1 MIVFYISGHGF
12 GHASRD
18 IEVLNALLARR
29 PNLPVIVRTATPR
42 WLFDLTLARPVT
54 FEPAETDTG
63 IVQIDSLHLDVAAS
77 VRRAAAFYRD
87 FEARSE
93 AEAGHLRRLG
103 ARLVVADIPPLA
115 FRAAARARI
124 PAVALG
130 NFTWDWIYEAYP
142 EMLADAPGLVPAVR
156 EAYETAALALRLP
169 MHGGF
174 QSIQTIRDIPFVARK
189 SHRQPN
195 VVRSALGLRGD
206 CRLALLSFGG
216 HGLLG
221 LDLHRVDTAGRYLL
235 LTTGEIGLGASE
247 GSQLQHADQAKSPV
261 GADAGATG
269 PVAPATR
276 EGDIVYIDER
286 ALYDRG
292 FRYEDLVAACDVVV
306 TKPGYGIIAECIA
319 NHTAM
324 LYTSRGRF
332 VEYEVLVDW
341 LPRVARARF
350 VGQDDLYGGRWRSH
364 LDALLVQ
371 PAAPEQPATNGAD
384 VAAETIL
391 QML

>member
-1 MIVFYISGHGF
+1 LSIVFYISGHGF

-18 IEVLNALLARR
+18 IEVLNALLDRR
-29 PNLPVIVRTATPR
+29 PGLPVAVRTATPR
-42 WLFDLTLARPVT
+42 WLFDLTLTRPVT

-93 AEAGHLRRLG
+93 AEAGHLQRLG

-142 EMLADAPGLVPAVR
+142 EMLADAPGLVPALR
-156 EAYETAALALRLP
+156 KAYETAALALRLP

-174 QSIQTIRDIPFVARK
+174 QSVPAIRDIPFVARN
-189 SHRQPN
+189 SRREPIA
-195 VVRSALGLRGD
+195 VRSALGLPGD

-216 HGLLG
+216 HGLRGVDVHL
-221 LDLHRVDTAGRYLL
+221 VDTGGEYLL
-235 LTTGEIGLGASE
+235 LTTGEIGPAREANRLPSE
-247 GSQLQHADQAKSPV
+247 DWLTGPADTS
-261 GADAGATG
+261 GATQG
-269 PVAPATR
+269 VAPATR
-276 EGDIVYIDER
+276 DGDVVYIDER
-286 ALYDRG
+286 ALYDG
-292 FRYEDLVAACDVVV
+292 GLRYEDLVAACDVVV

-332 VEYEVLVDW
+332 VEYGVLVDW
-341 LPRVARARF
+341 LPRVLRARF
-350 VGQDDLYGGRWRSH
+350 VSQDDLYAGRWRNH
-364 LDALLVQ
+364 LDALLAQ
-371 PAAPEQPATNGAD
+371 PAAPEQPATDGAG
-384 VAAETIL
+384 VAADLIL
-391 QML
+391 QMI